1 MKVDSFLPV
10 RLLTKNVRYAT
21 TAPFEGEEKWDTRKP
36 YLINEL
42 RFNTAHCDESFICLQ
57 EVLHQQLTDVHR
69 GLNEVGTWDFI
80 GVGRE
85 DGHQA
90 GEYSPIFYKPSVWRL
105 ESWETMWLSRTPEKP
120 SKSWDA
126 ASTRILTVGVFSHRA
141 TKKRVVGMNT
151 HLDDQGSRSRLES
164 AKIIVHQAQKHLSH
178 EAEKPLPVFL
188 TGDFNSESNQEAY
201 LEVTG
206 DGSPMVDIYD
216 VVPKNKQYG
225 DATTFSGFTS
235 ETRRKRIDFIFLSR
249 RIAESMAVD
258 SSESR
263 DHLPMWN
270 AEGYA
275 VLHNQFEDG
284 TYNSDHRAVVGDALL
299 R

>member
-1 MKVDSFLPV
+1 MKVESFLPV
-10 RLLTKNVRYAT
+10 RLLSKNIRYAT
-21 TAPFEGEEKWDTRKP
+21 TALFEGEEKWETRKP

-57 EVLHQQLTDVHR
+57 EVLHQQLVDIHS
-69 GLNEVGTWDFI
+69 GLNEGATWAFI

-90 GEYSPIFYKPSVWRL
+90 GEYSPIFYKPSIWRL
-105 ESWETMWLSRTPEKP
+105 ESWDTVWLSRTPEKP
-120 SKSWDA
+120 SRSWDA
-126 ASTRILTVGVFSHRA
+126 ASTRILTIGIFSHHA

-164 AKIIVHQAQKHLSH
+164 AKIIVHQVRKHLIY
-178 EAEKPLPVFL
+178 EAEKLLPVFL
-188 TGDFNSESNQEAY
+188 AGDFNSESNQEAY

-206 DGSPMVDIYD
+206 DSSPMVDLRKA
-216 VVPKNKQYG
+216 VLKNRQYG
-225 DATTFSGFTS
+225 DVNTFSGFTP
-235 ETRRKRIDFIFLSR
+235 ETRRKRIDFIFLSQKA
-249 RIAESMAVD
+249 AESIATD
-258 SSESR
+258 GNKNR
-263 DHLPMWN
+263 DHSSAWSV
-270 AEGYA
+270 EDYA

-284 TYNSDHRAVVGDALL
+284 IYNSDHRAVVGDAQI